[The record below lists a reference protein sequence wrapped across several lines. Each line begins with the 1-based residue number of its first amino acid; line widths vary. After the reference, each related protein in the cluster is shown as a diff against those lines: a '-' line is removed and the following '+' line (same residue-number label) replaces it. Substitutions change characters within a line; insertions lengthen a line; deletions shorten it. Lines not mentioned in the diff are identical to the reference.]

1 MPSLR
6 VGDIVRLR
14 SGGPDMT
21 VEGLRSGGLV
31 DCVWFDE
38 GSRQAAAFHFA
49 TLLVVSSLR
58 PAPKPGDKSKGNG
71 DAADTSDRPAGK
83 PRRTLH

>member
-1 MPSLR
+1 MPTLR

-21 VEGLRSGGLV
+21 IEGLRSGGLV

-38 GSRQAAAFHFA
+38 GSRQAAAFHVA
-49 TLLVVSSLR
+49 TLRVVSSLR
-58 PAPKPGDKSKGNG
+58 PVPRPDDKPKGEG
-71 DAADTSDRPAGK
+71 DAAETSDRPAGK
-83 PRRTLH
+83 PRRMLH

>member
-1 MPSLR
+1 MPTLR

-38 GSRQAAAFHFA
+38 GSRQAAAFHVA

-58 PAPKPGDKSKGNG
+58 PAPKPD
-71 DAADTSDRPAGK
+71 DK
-83 PRRTLH
+83 PRDSTADEPAPPVGKARRLLH